1 MVSVRNPLAGF
12 GITILGTVAL
22 SFLVGIPILFLP
34 RDLAYFYF
42 PFVLFAV
49 GVFAGRTTF
58 IGSLGFMGALIGGI
72 VGVYAFQALFL
83 PAGWPLTAG
92 VPVWLTGN
100 SFITSSC
107 LAPRAASAA
116 RHRGSSASSGSS
128 VSRTVPRRCADVSS
142 AARRSACRPA
152 SAGPAGR
159 ISRPR
164 RRADQIFFI
173 RPRIGS

>member
-100 SFITSSC
+100 SFITVLLFGTSC
-107 LAPRAASAA
+107 GLGGAASGKLGLKRIERLTDRA
-116 RHRGSSASSGSS
+116 
-128 VSRTVPRRCADVSS
+128 PKMRRCLKCGAKVGMS
-142 AARRSACRPA
+142 ARKCWSCRSYLP
-152 SAGPAGR
+152 PT
-159 ISRPR
+159 
-164 RRADQIFFI
+164 
-173 RPRIGS
+173 

>member
-58 IGSLGFMGALIGGI
+58 IGSMGFMGALIGGI
-72 VGVYAFQALFL
+72 VRVYALPALFL
-83 PAGWPLTAG
+83 PAGCPLTAD
-92 VPVWLTGN
+92 VPGWLPGN
-100 SFITSSC
+100 SLIPLLRFGTSC
-107 LAPRAASAA
+107 GLGGAAS
-116 RHRGSSASSGSS
+116 
-128 VSRTVPRRCADVSS
+128 
-142 AARRSACRPA
+142 
-152 SAGPAGR
+152 GR
-159 ISRPR
+159 
-164 RRADQIFFI
+164 
-173 RPRIGS
+173 